1 MQTAERTY
9 APKKIEVLRKLK
21 EYSKEHS
28 VIAVSKI
35 RKVRARQMMALRKQF
50 RKELKMVVAKNK
62 LSNMALTG
70 TKKNIDLFLD
80 KINDQNALIFTDMSP
95 FKLQLTLDKNK
106 IDLPARTGDIATDDV
121 VLPAGNTG
129 MPPGPVLSEFKEL
142 KVPTRIDAGS
152 IFISRDTAVLKV
164 GEQITPK
171 LAGLLSRLGLK
182 PIKAGLSL
190 DAAYVDGVIFSREDL
205 QLDLEEYRSKIQE
218 AYNSVLALGV
228 EAAYLTKETTPL
240 IIGRA
245 HRDAKALT
253 LAAAYVTK
261 ETLPDILASGQQK
274 ALALQNLAKQKG
286 YS

>member
-9 APKKIEVLRKLK
+9 PPKKVEMLRKIREYAK
-21 EYSKEHS
+21 ENS

-62 LSNMALTG
+62 ISNMGLKGA
-70 TKKNIDLFLD
+70 KKNIDVFLE
-80 KINDQNALIFTDMSP
+80 KITDQNALIFTDMNP
-95 FKLQLTLDKNK
+95 FRLQMTLEKNK
-106 IDLPARTGDIATDDV
+106 IDLPARAGDIATDDV

-129 MPPGPVLSEFKEL
+129 MPPGPVLSEFKEF

-152 IFISRDTAVLKV
+152 IFITRDTAVLKT

-182 PIKAGLSL
+182 PIKAGLSI
-190 DAAYVDGVIFSREDL
+190 DAAYMDGVIFSGEDL
-205 QLDLEEYRSKIQE
+205 RLDPEEYRSKIRE
-218 AYNSVLALGV
+218 AYSSVLALGV

-245 HRDAKALT
+245 HLDAKALT
-253 LAAAYVTK
+253 LAAAYVTD

-274 ALALQNLAKQKG
+274 ALTLLNLAKQKG